1 MKPFHC
7 CGTSNF
13 TYLSLLSLP
22 QVHVWRAEMS
32 VVNRPEI
39 SRPLTRFYQA
49 VIIVIAALGLLFVY
63 LYLQSPQIAEI
74 IGLIVIVAVEIIIVS
89 LVASIYRTT
98 YTLTQ
103 KELVIKA
110 SILIGGTKRIT
121 METIESAQKTLIPF
135 GIRLFGASGYGGYW
149 YFPNVGRAF
158 VAITNFK
165 DGVLIK
171 TQHGI
176 YLITPRNPESFI
188 ESLMASAKSKEKT

>member
-1 MKPFHC
+1 
-7 CGTSNF
+7 
-13 TYLSLLSLP
+13 
-22 QVHVWRAEMS
+22 MS
-32 VVNRPEI
+32 VVNRPEV
-39 SRPLTRFYQA
+39 SRPLTRFYA
-49 VIIVIAALGLLFVY
+49 AMIVVIAALGLLFVY

-110 SILIGGTKRIT
+110 SILIGGTKRIL
-121 METIESAQKTLIPF
+121 METIESAEKTLIPF

-149 YFPNVGRAF
+149 YFPNIGRAF